1 MKSIYSLHLLH
12 KNILRMKKIIYL
24 TALLFTI
31 NSFAQV
37 TILSTDFN
45 NGIPTGWQTIDNDNL
60 TPNSN
65 ASVSFMTQAWNLVE
79 NTDSLNIGDSILV
92 ATSWFQ
98 NGGTADDFLISPPI
112 TLGNYGNFISFDLKS
127 IDASNPDGFEVLYST
142 SGTSVN
148 DFIYNPKI
156 YSAETVSPY
165 WTNYSVEIEAL
176 NNQTIHLAFRHVATD
191 KFVLALDNISVSIN
205 DPVSINE
212 NNKTAYSF
220 YPNPT
225 KEFITFNNISKNT
238 RINITDLN
246 GKIVQS
252 GFTSNNKLKLNLA
265 KGLYLITV
273 NNFTQ
278 KLIIE

>member
-1 MKSIYSLHLLH
+1 
-12 KNILRMKKIIYL
+12 MKKIVFIASLIYN
-24 TALLFTI
+24 FS
-31 NSFAQV
+31 SFAQV

-65 ASVSFMTQAWNLVE
+65 PNVSFMTEAWNLVE
-79 NTDSLNIGDSILV
+79 NQDSLTIGDSILV
-92 ATSWFQ
+92 ATSWFD
-98 NGGTADDFLISPPI
+98 NEGTADDFLISPPI
-112 TLGNYGNFISFDLKS
+112 TLGSYGNFISFDLKS
-127 IDASNPDGFEVLYST
+127 FDASNPDGFEILYST
-142 SGTSVN
+142 SGTSAN
-148 DFIYNPKI
+148 DFIYNTKL
-156 YSAETVSPY
+156 YDVETVSPY
-165 WTNYSVEIEAL
+165 WTNYSIEIEGLA
-176 NNQTIHLAFRHVATD
+176 NQTVHLAFRHVATD
-191 KFVLALDNISVSIN
+191 KYVLALDNISVSIN

-212 NNKTAYSF
+212 NAEFTYSF

-225 KEFITFNNISKNT
+225 KEFITFQNLESNT
-238 RINITDLN
+238 PVLITDLN

-252 GFTSNNKLKLNLA
+252 DFISNNQLKINLA